1 MALDVLVRLLIL
13 AAVASAMPVP
23 GAADPAGAGLAIGF
37 YDKRCPKAEELVLEE
52 MRDIVHEDRTLGP
65 ALLRLLFH
73 DCFVRGCD
81 GSIMLKSR
89 SKKGERDAKPM
100 SYSLRGF
107 DEVERIKAKL
117 EDECPLTVSCADI
130 IIMAARDAVYLT
142 NGPRF
147 PVETGRRDGKVSSCL
162 DAENDLAPPNANIVD
177 LKTYFSVKN
186 LSWKDLVV
194 LSGSHTIGRAQC
206 NAFAPDRLYNN
217 SGKGVQ
223 DPTLDKAYAP
233 ELRERCEPG
242 NEKDETP
249 VDMDPKSPY
258 EFDLSY
264 YRDVLSNRTL
274 FVSDQALLDD
284 KLTRDYVARMAAAE
298 STEEYFHDYATAMIN
313 MGRMEVLTG
322 DNGEIRKICSAYVH

>member
-73 DCFVRGCD
+73 
-81 GSIMLKSR
+81 
-89 SKKGERDAKPM
+89 
-100 SYSLRGF
+100 YSLRGF